1 MSQKI
6 FDYDLV
12 AIRKTK
18 VILTL
23 HKPAYIGMCT
33 LELSKVLMYEFNYD
47 YIRIKYGKKSRVLCI
62 GNDGLM
68 YETKTEDVYADFSYA
83 NKLSDFSNSST
94 KSNYYDNSNKLVV
107 VKLKNEATRVV
118 IEEFVGLKPKI
129 CSYFGK

>member
-62 GNDGLM
+62 GNDGLINLL
-68 YETKTEDVYADFSYA
+68 A
-83 NKLSDFSNSST
+83 
-94 KSNYYDNSNKLVV
+94 
-107 VKLKNEATRVV
+107 
-118 IEEFVGLKPKI
+118 
-129 CSYFGK
+129 